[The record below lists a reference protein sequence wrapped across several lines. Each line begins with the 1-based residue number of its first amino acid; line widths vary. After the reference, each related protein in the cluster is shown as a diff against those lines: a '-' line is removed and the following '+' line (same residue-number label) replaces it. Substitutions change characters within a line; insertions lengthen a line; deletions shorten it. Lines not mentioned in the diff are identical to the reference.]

1 MILISPTQLKVVNLM
16 LTERA
21 EYKEKVDLLT
31 TQVNN
36 LENLMTIKDS
46 INNIKLEQ
54 YDIRY
59 KKEKRLVT
67 TYKGV
72 SIISSILLIIS
83 LII

>member
-1 MILISPTQLKVVNLM
+1 M

-54 YDIRY
+54 YDLRY

>member
-1 MILISPTQLKVVNLM
+1 M

>member
-1 MILISPTQLKVVNLM
+1 M

-46 INNIKLEQ
+46 INNVKLEQ
-54 YDIRY
+54 YDLRY

>member
-1 MILISPTQLKVVNLM
+1 M

-36 LENLMTIKDS
+36 LENLVTIKDS

>member
-1 MILISPTQLKVVNLM
+1 M

-36 LENLMTIKDS
+36 LENLVTIKDS

-54 YDIRY
+54 YDVRY